1 MEFAWTGTVVYGIH
15 TVAVKE
21 GTIELEPV
29 VERQP
34 RSGNSWLLDLTTDQG
49 RLFSQTCLCRC
60 CSTALYC
67 LPIDL

>member
-34 RSGNSWLLDLTTDQG
+34 SEWEFVAFRSNHRPRATFLSYLFVPLL
-49 RLFSQTCLCRC
+49 
-60 CSTALYC
+60 
-67 LPIDL
+67 